1 MKSKLSKLF
10 SQLFNQLLRRPNQL
24 AALNLQQLQTGAID
38 KNTFYDNLT
47 FEIIRQVLRPK
58 SICVDVGCNYGEI
71 LTVMMQAAPQGKFY
85 AFEPLPDIYHWLSE
99 HFHQAHNLHLYD
111 LALSNQAGEKSFNY
125 VIDDPAL
132 SGFTRRDYFGIEH
145 QDTQITVKTKRLDD
159 IVLPREKIAL
169 IKIDVEGAELEV
181 LQGSV
186 ATIARCKPVILFEH
200 GWGAANVYGTKPED
214 IYDLL
219 CGDCG
224 LKISTLENWLSHLP
238 ILSREEFHRHFYDG
252 LNYFFIAHPPRFL
265 GLWN

>member
-10 SQLFNQLLRRPNQL
+10 TKLLRQQNKL
-24 AALNLQQLQTGAID
+24 AALNLEQLQAGAID

-47 FEIIRQVLRPK
+47 FEIIRQVLRPR

-71 LTVMMQAAPQGKFY
+71 LKVMMQAAPQGKFY
-85 AFEPLPDIYHWLSE
+85 AFEPLPDVYKWLKE
-99 HFHQAHNLHLYD
+99 HFDQASNVHIYD
-111 LALSNQAGEKSFNY
+111 LALSDRPGEKSFNY

-132 SGFTRRDYFGIEH
+132 SGFTRRDYFGVDH
-145 QDTQITVKTKRLDD
+145 QDTQITVKTERLDD
-159 IVLPREKIAL
+159 IIPPNEKIDL

-186 ATIARCKPVILFEH
+186 ATIKRCKPVIPFEH
-200 GWGAANVYGTKPED
+200 GWGAANVYGTRPED

-224 LKISTLENWLSHLP
+224 LKISTLENWLSHQEP
-238 ILSREEFHRHFYDG
+238 LSREEFHRHFYDG
-252 LNYFFIAHPPRFL
+252 LNYFYVAHPPRKF
-265 GLWN
+265 GLW

>member
-10 SQLFNQLLRRPNQL
+10 NQLFRPQDAL
-24 AALNLQQLQTGAID
+24 AALNLQQLADGAID

-47 FEIIRQVLRPK
+47 FEIIKRVLKPN

-71 LTVMMQAAPQGKFY
+71 LKVMMQAAPQGKFY
-85 AFEPLPDIYHWLSE
+85 AFEPLPDLYKWLIE
-99 HFHQAHNLHLYD
+99 HFEHYYPDRNVHIYD
-111 LALSNQAGEKSFNY
+111 LGLSNQPGEKSFNY

-132 SGFTRRDYFGIEH
+132 SGFTRRDYFGVDH
-145 QDTQITVKTKRLDD
+145 QDQQITVKIERLDD
-159 IVLPREKIAL
+159 IVPADEQIDL

-186 ATIARCKPVILFEH
+186 ATIKRCWPVIPFEH
-200 GWGAANVYGTKPED
+200 GWGAANVYGTEPEQ

-224 LKISTLENWLSHLP
+224 LAISTLENWLSKQEP
-238 ILSREEFHRHFYDG
+238 LSRQEFRRQFYDG
-252 LNYFFIAHPPRFL
+252 INYFYVAHPPHKF
-265 GLWN
+265 GIWN